1 MKLRWSANIIVQRV
15 DVFYKFLNNSR
26 IVYPKWELKAAG
38 IKGVLFDRI
47 GTLGAKGMSCGNF
60 NSGLNYY

>member
-1 MKLRWSANIIVQRV
+1 VQRV